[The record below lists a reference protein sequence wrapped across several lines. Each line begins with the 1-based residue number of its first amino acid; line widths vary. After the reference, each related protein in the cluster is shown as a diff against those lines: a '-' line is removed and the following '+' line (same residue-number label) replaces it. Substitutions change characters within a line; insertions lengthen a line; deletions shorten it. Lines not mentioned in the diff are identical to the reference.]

1 MRGCVTW
8 RRNMACARARF
19 EELIELGELHL
30 SRGALRVCDMRALSI
45 ESHLCLLPP
54 TNKKRALKLERKLD
68 TTLCLSA
75 EVSLSTA
82 R

>member
-30 SRGALRVCDMRALSI
+30 SRGAVRVCDMRALSI
-45 ESHLCLLPP
+45 ESHSLLVA
-54 TNKKRALKLERKLD
+54 TNEQKTGSLKLENRY
-68 TTLCLSA
+68 TESEC
-75 EVSLSTA
+75 
-82 R
+82 